1 METIIDYLDNIRD
14 TIFKEVPFNELD
26 ALIFSRL
33 SYINYSYVV
42 NKRKL
47 FSKRRL
53 IDVIND
59 LFIEKNP
66 KVSRYR
72 LPEDKK
78 LLDLLRSS
86 LRFKDILNMKKI
98 LLKLNNLVQS
108 LL

>member
-1 METIIDYLDNIRD
+1 MDTIIDYLDNIRD
-14 TIFKEVPFNELD
+14 IIFTDVPFNELD

-66 KVSRYR
+66 KVNRYR
-72 LPEDKK
+72 LQEDKK

-86 LRFKDILNMKKI
+86 LRFKDIYLKSILNKQKI
-98 LLKLNNLVQS
+98 FIKN
-108 LL
+108 

>member
-66 KVSRYR
+66 KRR
-72 LPEDKK
+72 
-78 LLDLLRSS
+78 
-86 LRFKDILNMKKI
+86 
-98 LLKLNNLVQS
+98 
-108 LL
+108 